1 MYILG
6 YVYICEWFTVVYTY
20 MCDENGTGT
29 HYVLYECNSTY
40 MYTLC
45 TMISAALLFVPSV
58 RPMSARAQ
66 NKSAPVRPGNTPV
79 FSRQS
84 FSSDS
89 MGSDSG
95 ITSREGW
102 CTTDAVN
109 RKEMSVL

>member
-1 MYILG
+1 MIVTLLGQQYNVGEKPTAILHTCINRHAG
-6 YVYICEWFTVVYTY
+6 TPDKKQKQNRNNVVQ
-20 MCDENGTGT
+20 
-29 HYVLYECNSTY
+29 H
-40 MYTLC
+40 
-45 TMISAALLFVPSV
+45 P
-58 RPMSARAQ
+58 
-66 NKSAPVRPGNTPV
+66 PV

-102 CTTDAVN
+102 CTTDAGN

>member
-1 MYILG
+1 MVFWILAS
-6 YVYICEWFTVVYTY
+6 
-20 MCDENGTGT
+20 MDNP
-29 HYVLYECNSTY
+29 VLFLPCWKGE
-40 MYTLC
+40 
-45 TMISAALLFVPSV
+45 SASKYP
-58 RPMSARAQ
+58 
-66 NKSAPVRPGNTPV
+66 PV

-89 MGSDSG
+89 TGSDSG